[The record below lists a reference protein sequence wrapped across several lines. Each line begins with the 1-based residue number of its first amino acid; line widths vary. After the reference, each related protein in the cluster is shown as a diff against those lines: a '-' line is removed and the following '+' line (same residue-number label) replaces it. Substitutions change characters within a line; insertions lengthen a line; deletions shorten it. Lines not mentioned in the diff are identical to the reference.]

1 MVVSDI
7 LILKPDGSIEKSS
20 IYTLPAQE
28 AIKAYINNK
37 NFKIMDFWKFKE
49 INAKQS
55 ANNPRIWTIEQ
66 DNGDIISAIE
76 RV

>member
-7 LILKPDGSIEKSS
+7 LILKTDGSIEKSS
-20 IYTLPAQE
+20 IYTLPAKE

-37 NFKIMDFWKFKE
+37 NFNIYDFWKFKE

-55 ANNPRIWTIEQ
+55 PNNPRIWTIEQ
-66 DNGDIISAIE
+66 VNGDIISAIE